1 MNSGPQ
7 VVAKAV
13 PFHYIEGQLLVA
25 LTSLTDKNPRKWELP
40 GTSVYSSHT
49 SLGALEQMLRT
60 ECGLTSQN
68 VRYREQ
74 LYTFERPS
82 EDLLQRNTI
91 YVTYLYL
98 SPELLWHK
106 GARHIGL
113 FPVDRLP
120 HISHLDQ
127 DSITYALER
136 LKSKALYT
144 TLPAFLLPKIFD
156 LHAYQQIFET
166 LTGMTVDKR
175 NFRKKLQS
183 LAILH
188 PTTKQSSHKRGETML
203 YQLNDPTISL
213 LSRPFMQEG
222 REAPAR

>member
-7 VVAKAV
+7 VIAKAV

-25 LTSLTDKNPRKWELP
+25 LISLTDTNPRKWELP

-49 SLGALEQMLRT
+49 SLGSLEQMLRS

-74 LYTFERPS
+74 LYTFERHS

-91 YVTYLYL
+91 YITYLYL

-113 FPVDRLP
+113 FPINRLP
-120 HISHLDQ
+120 LISSLDQ
-127 DSITYALER
+127 DIIAYALER

-144 TLPAFLLPKIFD
+144 TLPAFLLPLRFD
-156 LHAYQQIFET
+156 MHAYQQVFET
-166 LTGMTVDKR
+166 LTGTSVDKR
-175 NFRKKLQS
+175 NFRKKLQT
-183 LAILH
+183 LDILH
-188 PTTKQSSHKRGETML
+188 PVTKQIPSRRGETVL
-203 YQLNDPTISL
+203 YQLNDPALSL
-213 LSRPFMQEG
+213 LSKPFM
-222 REAPAR
+222 